1 MMSLTYWQPIVL
13 LIVLLV
19 LLGVAYAF
27 RSRGQKG
34 YKEGTRQ
41 ADVFLSGEGP
51 PESADRHVKAKNVY
65 WGFFEGLKR
74 YYGPVLR
81 AHTGIV
87 NDYMIWFVVLI
98 ALTALIALVA

>member
-1 MMSLTYWQPIVL
+1 MPSLTYWQPIVL

-19 LLGVAYAF
+19 LLGIAYAF
-27 RSRGQKG
+27 RSRGEKG

-41 ADVFLSGEGP
+41 ADVFLSGERP
-51 PESADRHVKAKNVY
+51 PESVDRHVRAKNIY

-74 YYGPVLR
+74 YYGPALR

-87 NDYMIWFVVLI
+87 NDYVIWFAVLI
-98 ALTALIALVA
+98 AVTAIVALVT